1 MPRNLGLAATA
12 ICLFGIHPANAQT
25 AKAKWAVDGTGAFCT
40 LSRTVEEGPATA
52 SAPATSPPTTLILR
66 TYPGT
71 QVFNFMVIRGTIP
84 GALGPTATMS
94 ISFAP
99 SGGPFVK
106 PVSLLLLGAG
116 VGKALAVDYLSPDFL
131 ESFAGAAQVNVA
143 IGKKAIGSYAIPNAA
158 KAVDAFRKCESAK
171 LIEWGADAAAF
182 EPGGRPPVPIGDS
195 GKWIGYD
202 DLHLSRG
209 DMRSFTGF
217 AVAQLTIATDG
228 HVEACSL
235 LDSNRNHT
243 LDAIACKLLSERAR
257 YEPARDKD
265 DKPVRSI
272 ALYRAQLTVVNTV
285 TWEKF

>member
-1 MPRNLGLAATA
+1 MSRSLGLAAIA
-12 ICLFGIHPANAQT
+12 LCLFGVHPANAQT

-52 SAPATSPPTTLILR
+52 PAPATSPSTTLVLR

-71 QVFNFMVIRGTIP
+71 QVFNFMVIRCTIP

-116 VGKALAVDYLSPDFL
+116 VGKALAVDRLPPDFL
-131 ESFAGAAQVNVA
+131 ESFADATLINVA

-158 KAVDAFRKCESAK
+158 KAIDAFRECESAK
-171 LIEWGADAAAF
+171 LIEWCADSAAF
-182 EPGGRPPVPIGDS
+182 EPGGRQPEPVGDS
-195 GKWIGYD
+195 GKWIGFD
-202 DLHLSRG
+202 DMQLPRG
-209 DMRSFTGF
+209 DRRSFVGF

-228 HVEACSL
+228 HVEACNLIDTNKS
-235 LDSNRNHT
+235 RM
-243 LDAIACKLLSERAR
+243 LDAIACKLLGERGR

-265 DKPVRSI
+265 GKPVRSV
-272 ALYRAQLTVVNTV
+272 ALYRAEWTVVNTV

>member
-1 MPRNLGLAATA
+1 M
-12 ICLFGIHPANAQT
+12 CLFGLHPASAQT
-25 AKAKWAVDGTGAFCT
+25 PKAKWAVDGTGAFCT
-40 LSRTVEEGPATA
+40 LSRTVEEGPTTA
-52 SAPATSPPTTLILR
+52 STPATSPSTTLVLR

-71 QVFNFMVIRGTIP
+71 QVFNFMVIRGSVP
-84 GALGPTATMS
+84 GALGPKATMS
-94 ISFAP
+94 VSFAP

-106 PVSLLLLGAG
+106 PVSILPLGAG

-131 ESFAGAAQVNVA
+131 ESFAGAALVNVA

-158 KAVDAFRKCESAK
+158 KAVDAFRACESAK

-182 EPGGRPPVPIGDS
+182 EPGGRQPEPVGDS

-202 DLHLSRG
+202 DLQLPRG
-209 DMRSFTGF
+209 DMRNFTGF
-217 AVAQLTIATDG
+217 AVARLTIATDG

-235 LDSNRNHT
+235 LDTNRNRT
-243 LDAIACKLLSERAR
+243 LDAIACKLLGERAR

-265 DKPVRSI
+265 DKPVRSV
-272 ALYRAQLTVVNTV
+272 ALYRAELTVVNTV